1 MTMLTPE
8 NRVLVTGASS
18 GIGMAVALL
27 CNQMGSTVIAS
38 GRDMPRLQNL
48 KNSCAHQEF
57 LHIEPRDLQEDM
69 DSLPQWVAGLRQKY
83 GKLTA
88 LVCCAGYAAVMPLRA
103 YDRNAAAS
111 LYDIHVHVFPT
122 LRQTWLP
129 LRQNIKRTPSPW

>member
-27 CNQMGSTVIAS
+27 CNQMGATVIAS

-48 KNSCAHQEF
+48 KNACAHQES

-83 GKLTA
+83 GKLTS

-111 LYDIHVHVFPT
+111 LYDIHVHA
-122 LRQTWLP
+122 P
-129 LRQNIKRTPSPW
+129 LLLARGFADKRNNMG